1 MAKKVDGKWIFT
13 DDELD
18 AQINHGKSLYA
29 DYVKD
34 KPVALSYRFIPN
46 GRILSIRAKD
56 GIRIDFPVYKIK
68 ELRNASSAE
77 IRKGYVTK
85 AGDAIHWDN
94 LNAHYTV
101 AGLAANIFG
110 TKEWMKAIARLGGSK
125 KTSAKAKA
133 ARANGRKGGRPALLK
148 PAQPLGEQVPIT
160 RITKA
165 EYVIRRAAAGTLLIH
180 VAAKMINQ
188 RMPGAL
194 HSRNGASVVT
204 SLRLASGAKYA
215 GY

>member
-1 MAKKVDGKWIFT
+1 MAKKVNGEWVFT

-18 AQINHGKSLYA
+18 AQIQHGKSLYK

-34 KPVALSYRFIPN
+34 KPVALSYRFIPK
-46 GRILSIRAKD
+46 GRVLSVRAKD

-68 ELRNASSAE
+68 ELRNASAAE

-85 AGDAIHWDN
+85 SGDAIHWDN

-125 KTSAKAKA
+125 KTSAKAIA
-133 ARANGRKGGRPALLK
+133 ARANGMKGGRPALKK
-148 PAQPLGEQVPIT
+148 PQAIS
-160 RITKA
+160 RITMA
-165 EYVIRRAAAGTLLIH
+165 EYAVRQAAASTLFVCI
-180 VAAKMINQ
+180 AAKMVNKRI
-188 RMPGAL
+188 PGAL
-194 HSRNGASVVT
+194 HSRSASVNT
-204 SLRLASGAKYA
+204 NFALGKWS
-215 GY
+215 